1 MFSSQCRIVD
11 LAGVSM
17 AMMVA
22 TFVEVTAA
30 LNDSL
35 PRSPSLATA
44 MKSINQCLFKA
55 TITNIM
61 LVAF

>member
-1 MFSSQCRIVD
+1 
-11 LAGVSM
+11 M